1 MKSEQMLEEVKSGHW
16 FFDLLM
22 KFAPKPEEVVV
33 TGTPEEMIKEAAQK
47 AFWVSTTLSAVP
59 GPFGL
64 ATILPEIGAVT
75 KIQINLVYK
84 IAKYYKNL
92 ETINHS
98 IVLLIFANALGL
110 TIGNQLV
117 RRVGVRL
124 VIKALSA
131 PVIERIAQRIGLQ
144 IAAGIT
150 KRIAGR
156 WLIVIAAP
164 IFGLFSKKMTQK
176 IGIEATA
183 LFAEAIEVE
192 DMNGC
197 EHGHEAPLGS

>member
-1 MKSEQMLEEVKSGHW
+1 MNSESAGKDLLHGHW
-16 FFDLLM
+16 FLDLLM

-33 TGTPEEMIKEAAQK
+33 TGTPEEMIRESAKK

-75 KIQINLVYK
+75 QVQLSLVYK
-84 IAKYYKNL
+84 IAKYYQRL
-92 ETINHS
+92 ETINRS

-117 RRVGVRL
+117 RRVGMRL

-131 PVIERIAQRIGLQ
+131 PVSERMAQMIGVR

-164 IFGLFSKKMTQK
+164 VFGLFSKQMTKK
-176 IGIEATA
+176 IGAEAMA
-183 LFAEAIEVE
+183 LFAEAIELEEVTVNE
-192 DMNGC
+192 Q
-197 EHGHEAPLGS
+197 